1 MSHSVV
7 VLKVGGEVVASPQM
21 AVVATGLAR
30 LQAEG
35 ARIVL
40 VHGGGPQISALQQ
53 RLQIPVRQIAGR
65 RFTDEATLE
74 AMKMAVVGQV
84 NVDLCAALRRA
95 GLQPVGLHGAVLARR
110 RPPRVYPG
118 ASEAPLD
125 LGLVGDV
132 VGFDTRLLHLLWQD
146 GRVPVLACL
155 GVGPEALYNI
165 NADTVAS
172 ALAEAVHAD
181 RLVLVSDVPLLR
193 NRTDRNSR
201 IPHLQAQQAQ
211 DLLHSGAVQGGMLAK
226 LEEACRALSRGVREV
241 IITTDLGENSTVISN
256 YEALPARL
264 DGDPRP

>member
-1 MSHSVV
+1 MSPAVV

-21 AVVATGLAR
+21 TTVAAGLVR
-30 LQAEG
+30 LQREG
-35 ARIVL
+35 RRLVL
-40 VHGGGPQISALQQ
+40 VHGGGPQLSALQQ

-118 ASEAPLD
+118 AGDEPLD

-132 VGFDTRLLHLLWQD
+132 VGFDMRLLHLLWQD

-155 GVGPEALYNI
+155 GVGPDALYNI
-165 NADTVAS
+165 NADTVAC
-172 ALAEAVHAD
+172 ALAEALQAD
-181 RLVLVSDVPLLR
+181 QLVLVSDLPLLAD
-193 NRTDRNSR
+193 RTDPHSR

-211 DLLHSGAVQGGMLAK
+211 ELLHSGAVQGGMLAK
-226 LEEACRALSRGVREV
+226 LEEACRALAQGVREV
-241 IITTDLGENSTVISN
+241 LLTTDLGDNTT
-256 YEALPARL
+256 RL
-264 DGDPRP
+264 TP